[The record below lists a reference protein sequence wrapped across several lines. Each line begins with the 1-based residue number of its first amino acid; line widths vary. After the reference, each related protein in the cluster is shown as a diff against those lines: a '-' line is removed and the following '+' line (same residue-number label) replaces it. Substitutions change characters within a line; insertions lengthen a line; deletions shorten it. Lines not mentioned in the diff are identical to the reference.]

1 MDDAVRS
8 FSAAVEDAV
17 SYINNTRKIAL
28 NPLTPNQI
36 AQLTNSYFNG
46 FNNIMDTDILLD
58 KNQVKIG
65 KYYFDA
71 LAVNSE
77 LCFGQH
83 VQSSKIN
90 ERFTSDD
97 FKFHQVLAF
106 VFDFLLSSRVHRWLG
121 INTP

>member
-1 MDDAVRS
+1 MT
-8 FSAAVEDAV
+8 
-17 SYINNTRKIAL
+17 I
-28 NPLTPNQI
+28 
-36 AQLTNSYFNG
+36 FNG

-97 FKFHQVLAF
+97 FKFHQGF
-106 VFDFLLSSRVHRWLG
+106 IDGSSRVHQGFVKSTKIHLIQHLTHCLIRK
-121 INTP
+121 IKS